1 MEFNWSL
8 KSKFLSLTLLLV
20 TITSLTT
27 VVVVSFQLT
36 DQLTNQKYN
45 ELHQSLSF
53 ISSSLNKDIKQ
64 LTEDAHIIANS
75 RLIKSV
81 VANNNNIDSFLSLIE
96 QEEWKESLT
105 VLFNQILAANS
116 HYFKVRYVRYQ
127 KGTNLPSAKELL
139 VIRRQ
144 NNSVIQ
150 LPDDQLQE
158 KIHRGYIQNALSLK
172 PNQTLLSELSLN
184 REFGVIS
191 EPKTATLRAV
201 APIFHKQKLHGFIII
216 SMDVTQMFHQ
226 LTQIITPPKQFY
238 ALRSDGYYFHHPD
251 NEQTFSF
258 EFKDKAQYTLQQD
271 FTDSEAL
278 ITVPKQIN
286 RETVYKTDKQK
297 MAIVTEQV
305 FFDSLNPHRY
315 MLLAL
320 VQPYQEIDEIT
331 QNINIS
337 LLTTGFIIALIAGA
351 TAFLMM
357 RTLAQPVKQLLNSM
371 KQFGDI
377 QQVGALPVQRHDELG
392 VLARHFH
399 KMSSGIKRQTE
410 QLNQEIKVR
419 RLTESRLKKQEVELK
434 RSNSELEKFAYVASH
449 DLQEP
454 LRKVQAFGDRLAERM
469 ADKLDDKSFDYL
481 SRMQQAASRMSQ
493 LISDLLAF
501 SRVATRG
508 RPFTQQ
514 SIDNILDGVLSDL
527 EVAIEQSNTLIKR
540 EPLPE
545 LSVDEGQFRQLLQN
559 LVGNAIKFRQQDK
572 QHIVNIWSKLSQDN
586 SKVCIYVKDNGIGFD
601 PKYADRIFEVFQR
614 LHARSQYEGTGI
626 GLAICRKIVE
636 RHGGTI
642 DVISQPGEGAEFI
655 IELPI
660 QWNREDL

>member
-8 KSKFLSLTLLLV
+8 KSKFLSITLLLV

-27 VVVVSFQLT
+27 VLVVSIQLNNH
-36 DQLTNQKYN
+36 LTNQKYN

-75 RLIKSV
+75 RLIQSV
-81 VANNNNIDSFLSLIE
+81 VANHNNIDSFLSLIE

-105 VLFNQILAANS
+105 VLFNQILAANT

-127 KGTNLPSAKELL
+127 KGTNLPSAKEML

-158 KIHRGYIQNALSLK
+158 KIHRGYIQNALSLR

-201 APIFHKQKLHGFIII
+201 SPIFHKQKLHGFIII

-226 LTQIITPPKQFY
+226 LTKIITPPKQFY

-251 NEQTFSF
+251 EQLSFSF
-258 EFKDKAQYTLQQD
+258 EFNDSPQYTFQQQ
-271 FTDSEAL
+271 FSGSEAL
-278 ITVPKQIN
+278 ITDPKNNN
-286 RETVYKTDKQK
+286 RSTVFKTDKLK
-297 MAIVTEQV
+297 MAVVTEQA
-305 FFDSLNPHRY
+305 FFDPLNPHRY
-315 MLLAL
+315 MLLTL
-320 VQPYQEIDEIT
+320 VQPYQQIDEIT

-337 LLTTGFIIALIAGA
+337 LLTTGLIIALIAAVTG
-351 TAFLMM
+351 FLMM
-357 RTLAQPVKQLLNSM
+357 RKLAQPVKQLLSSM
-371 KQFGDI
+371 KQFGGT
-377 QQVGALPVQRHDELG
+377 QQVGDLPVNRHDELG
-392 VLARHFH
+392 ALARHFTQ
-399 KMSSGIKRQTE
+399 MSSEIKRQTE
-410 QLNQEIKVR
+410 QLNQEINVRITKEKLLKV
-419 RLTESRLKKQEVELK
+419 QEEELK

-454 LRKVQAFGDRLAERM
+454 LRKVQAFGDRLAERLT
-469 ADKLDDKSFDYL
+469 DKLDDKSEDYL
-481 SRMQQAASRMSQ
+481 NRMQQAASRMSQ

-501 SRVATRG
+501 SRVATQG
-508 RPFTQQ
+508 HPFTRQPL
-514 SIDNILDGVLSDL
+514 DNILDGVLSDL
-527 EVAIEQSNTLIKR
+527 EIAIEKSSTIIKR
-540 EPLPE
+540 ESLPE
-545 LSVDEGQFRQLLQN
+545 LDVDAAQFRQLFQN
-559 LVGNAIKFRQQDK
+559 LVGNAIKFRRQDT
-572 QHIVNIWSKLSQDN
+572 QHIINIWSKLTPDN
-586 SKVCIYVKDNGIGFD
+586 TKVRIHIKDNGIGLD
-601 PKYADRIFEVFQR
+601 PKYTDRIFEVFQR

-626 GLAICRKIVE
+626 GLAICRKIIE

-642 DVISQPGEGAEFI
+642 NVISLPGEGAEFI
-655 IELPI
+655 IELPM
-660 QWNREDL
+660 QLNREDK